1 MKSRNSGALA
11 LFLGT
16 LLACEAATELVL
28 PPRLDSPREQYRASL
43 EHFGLAETALGRD
56 WVEAGDR
63 ALRAPLPVDL
73 PHRETAYFPA
83 DSAVALG
90 YRVRGLRGRRLT
102 ATLTVAGIAR
112 ARVFADLYRL
122 SPDTADAPT
131 LVATLDSTA
140 ASFSWEPR
148 RDRDFVLRVQPELLR
163 SGSLTVELTSEPALA
178 FPVDGRSW
186 DAVQSVFGDP
196 RDAGARRHHGVDIF
210 APRGTPA
217 VAAVGGRVRRVRT
230 TPRGGRV
237 VWLRDEARGMSIYY
251 AHLDSQAVASGQ
263 WVEAGD
269 TVGFIGNTGNARTTP
284 PHLHFGIYRRGE
296 GPTDPDPWLRAWEAD
311 VVAVSADTAALGAW
325 MRVGVQGATVVRPM
339 SPLTWSG
346 ATSRGPSGPPVVG
359 SDSTVPARTIV
370 RVLAAVAD
378 RYRVGLPDGVVGYVR
393 ARDLEHA
400 NEPLGSIA
408 LAGRALRA
416 SPTADAPVI
425 AAPDA
430 YADGAILG
438 LFGDHILVR
447 GPGGVEGWSAVAAPD

>member
-1 MKSRNSGALA
+1 VTR
-11 LFLGT
+11 
-16 LLACEAATELVL
+16 V
-28 PPRLDSPREQYRASL
+28 
-43 EHFGLAETALGRD
+43 ETTR
-56 WVEAGDR
+56 
-63 ALRAPLPVDL
+63 
-73 PHRETAYFPA
+73 
-83 DSAVALG
+83 
-90 YRVRGLRGRRLT
+90 
-102 ATLTVAGIAR
+102 
-112 ARVFADLYRL
+112 
-122 SPDTADAPT
+122 
-131 LVATLDSTA
+131 
-140 ASFSWEPR
+140 
-148 RDRDFVLRVQPELLR
+148 
-163 SGSLTVELTSEPALA
+163 
-178 FPVDGRSW
+178 
-186 DAVQSVFGDP
+186 
-196 RDAGARRHHGVDIF
+196 
-210 APRGTPA
+210 
-217 VAAVGGRVRRVRT
+217 VGGN
-230 TPRGGRV
+230 V
-237 VWLRDEARGMSIYY
+237 VWMQPLFGNMRVYY
-251 AHLDSQAVASGQ
+251 AHLHEQ
-263 WVEAGD
+263 WVEPGD
-269 TVGFIGNTGNARTTP
+269 FVLTGQPLGVVGNTGNAITTP

-378 RYRVGLPDGVVGYVR
+378 RYRVGLPDGVVASVR